1 LERLTEINVQL
12 DTDRFLQDLQSLR
25 NIGRYRT
32 GVHRPTYGADDMAS
46 RHWLCERLSEIGLEP
61 SIDGIGN
68 VFGRG
73 AAAGPRLLAGSHLET
88 QDYSGWLDGALGV
101 VGALALARAG
111 LPVDVC
117 AYADEE
123 GHYGSFL
130 GSRSLIG
137 DLSEDQIDQA
147 RHKSDGTSLRDA
159 LASAGLAGQPRLT
172 PDLGRYKAAI
182 EMHIEQGRQLEK
194 ANRRV
199 GVVTGI
205 VAVQVWR
212 ITFEGQQ
219 DHTGGTTMAE
229 RRDAGLS
236 AVRFLAEIDR
246 EFPRICGDRSVW
258 TTGRI
263 VLEPNATAIIP
274 GRAVIDFWFR
284 DLSREV
290 MDRLQCCLRSL
301 VQESNRRERCPA
313 TLELTSE
320 LEPTLCDPALL
331 DAFSWAGRELCPDH
345 WQKMPSGAIHDSNV
359 LGRRLPVGMLFVPSI
374 NGISHHWSE
383 DTREEDLVM
392 GMQVFAR
399 GAEAYLG
406 KS

>member
-1 LERLTEINVQL
+1 MQL

-32 GVHRPTYGADDMAS
+32 GVHRPTFSADDMAS
-46 RHWLCERLSEIGLEP
+46 RHWLCDRLSEVGLEP
-61 SIDGIGN
+61 IIDGIGN

-73 AAAGPRLLAGSHLET
+73 SASGPRLLAGSHLET
-88 QDYSGWLDGALGV
+88 QNHAGWLDGALGV

-123 GHYGSFL
+123 GHYGNMI

-137 DLSEDQIDQA
+137 DLSEEQIDLA
-147 RHKSDGTSLRDA
+147 RNKNDGTGLRDA
-159 LASAGLAGQPRLT
+159 LASAGLAGRPRLT
-172 PDLGRYKAAI
+172 PDLSRYKAAI
-182 EMHIEQGRQLEK
+182 EMHIEQGTQLESGDL
-194 ANRRV
+194 RV
-199 GVVTGI
+199 GVITGI
-205 VAVQVWR
+205 VAIQHWR

-219 DHTGGTTMAE
+219 DHTGGTTMRE

-236 AVRFLAEIDR
+236 AVRLLAQVDT
-246 EFPRICGDRSVW
+246 EFPRICGDRTVW

-263 VLEPNATAIIP
+263 VLEPNSTAIIP
-274 GRAVIDFWFR
+274 GRAEIDFSFR
-284 DLSREV
+284 DLSVEV
-290 MDRLQCCLRSL
+290 MDRLQACLRRL
-301 VQESNRRERCPA
+301 VQESNRRERCTA
-313 TLELTSE
+313 TMQLVSE
-320 LEPTLCDPALL
+320 LQPTLCDPALL
-331 DAFSWAGRELCPDH
+331 DAFSSAARELCPAH
-345 WQKMPSGAIHDSNV
+345 WQMMPSGAIHDSNV

-383 DTREEDLVM
+383 DTREEDLVT

-399 GAEAYLG
+399 GAEAYLAL
-406 KS
+406 S

>member
-1 LERLTEINVQL
+1 VQL

-32 GVHRPTYGADDMAS
+32 GVHRPTYSADDMAS
-46 RHWLCERLSEIGLEP
+46 RHWLCEQLSEIGLEP

-88 QDYSGWLDGALGV
+88 QDHAGWLDGALGV
-101 VGALALARAG
+101 VAALALARAG

-123 GHYGSFL
+123 GHYGSFI

-137 DLSEDQIDQA
+137 DLSEDQIDGA
-147 RHKSDGTSLRDA
+147 SHKSDGTRLRDA
-159 LASAGLAGQPRLT
+159 LVSAGLAGRPRLT
-172 PDLGRYKAAI
+172 PDLSRYKAAI
-182 EMHIEQGRQLEK
+182 EMHIEQGTQLER
-194 ANRRV
+194 ANHRV

-236 AVRFLAEIDR
+236 AVRFLAQVDH
-246 EFPRICGDRSVW
+246 EFPRVCGDRTVW
-258 TTGRI
+258 TTGKI

-274 GRAVIDFWFR
+274 GRAEISFSFR
-284 DLSREV
+284 DLSAEV
-290 MDRLQCCLRSL
+290 MDRLQACLRRL

-320 LEPTLCDPALL
+320 LEPTLCDPAIL
-331 DAFSWAGRELCPDH
+331 DAFSLAARELCPDH

-374 NGISHHWSE
+374 NGISHHWTE
-383 DTREEDLVM
+383 DTREEDLVL
-392 GMQVFAR
+392 GMKVFAR
-399 GAEAYLG
+399 GAEAYLA

>member
-1 LERLTEINVQL
+1 VQL
-12 DTDRFLQDLQSLR
+12 DTDRFLHDLQSLR

-46 RHWLCERLSEIGLEP
+46 RHWLCERLSEVGLEP

-73 AAAGPRLLAGSHLET
+73 QAAGPRLLAGSHLET

-101 VGALALARAG
+101 VAAVALARAG

-117 AYADEE
+117 AYTDEE
-123 GHYGSFL
+123 GHYGSFI

-137 DLSEDQIDQA
+137 DLSEEQIDQA
-147 RHKSDGTSLRDA
+147 RHKSNGTSLRDA
-159 LASAGLAGQPRLT
+159 LASAGLAGRPRLT
-172 PDLGRYKAAI
+172 PDLSRYRAAI
-182 EMHIEQGRQLEK
+182 EMHIEQGTQLEK
-194 ANRRV
+194 ADLRV

-236 AVRFLAEIDR
+236 AVRFLAQVDS

-274 GRAVIDFWFR
+274 GRAVIDFSFR

-290 MDRLQCCLRSL
+290 MDRLQACLRSL

-320 LEPTLCDPALL
+320 LQPTLCDPAVL
-331 DAFSWAGRELCPDH
+331 DAFSLAARELCPAH

-399 GAEAYLG
+399 GAEAFLAKG
-406 KS
+406 

>member
-1 LERLTEINVQL
+1 MQL

-32 GVHRPTYGADDMAS
+32 GVHRPTYSADDMAS
-46 RHWLCERLSEIGLEP
+46 RHWLCERLAEVGLEP

-73 AAAGPRLLAGSHLET
+73 PATGPRLLAGSHLET
-88 QDYSGWLDGALGV
+88 QNHAGWLDGALGV
-101 VGALALARAG
+101 IGAVALARAG

-123 GHYGSFL
+123 GHYGNMI

-137 DLSEDQIDQA
+137 DFSEQQIDQA
-147 RHKSDGTSLRDA
+147 RNKNDGTTLRDA
-159 LASAGLAGQPRLT
+159 LMTAGLAGRPRLT
-172 PDLGRYKAAI
+172 PDLSRYRAAI
-182 EMHIEQGRQLEK
+182 EMHIEQGTQLER
-194 ANRRV
+194 ADHRV

-205 VAVQVWR
+205 VAIQHWR

-236 AVRFLAEIDR
+236 AVRLLAQLDQ
-246 EFPRICGDRSVW
+246 EFPRICGDRTVW
-258 TTGRI
+258 TTGKI
-263 VLEPNATAIIP
+263 VLEPNSTAIIP
-274 GRAVIDFWFR
+274 GRAVIDFSFR
-284 DLSREV
+284 DLSAEV
-290 MDRLQCCLRSL
+290 MDRLQLCLRRL

-313 TLELTSE
+313 TLELVSE
-320 LEPTLCDPALL
+320 LQPTLCDPALL
-331 DAFSWAGRELCPDH
+331 DAFSSAARELCADR
-345 WQKMPSGAIHDSNV
+345 WQPMPSGAIHDSQV

-383 DTREEDLVM
+383 DTREEDLAM

-399 GAEAYLG
+399 GAEAYLAKG
-406 KS
+406 